1 MRLSDVPNAGA
12 PFSIGAAA
20 WAASGGRPSVRLR
33 LAAAEPS
40 AARRPGC
47 GPGPASAAMHT
58 SAYSAA
64 ASISGAGMGRVAPS
78 WRRPSVVF
86 SGCNTLSAA
95 YRSLGV
101 VDVVVSTSAS

>member
-64 ASISGAGMGRVAPS
+64 ASISGAGMGRPRGV
-78 WRRPSVVF
+78 RT
-86 SGCNTLSAA
+86 TLSADN
-95 YRSLGV
+95 L
-101 VDVVVSTSAS
+101 